1 MTTDS
6 FASRMLA
13 EPDKAPARAEAEQ
26 SVGARDAEWLHL
38 ALQSLARQEPSENA
52 SAQVAQAIV
61 ADLEALRTRKKA
73 VPAWVAAAALVLASA
88 VASVIVGRSESLGLA
103 QGLHCLTE
111 VALAGAMPYMAI
123 AIGLRLLR
131 AHQFGPWLAPVAAG
145 GALFAQFALHF
156 GCPNAHGLAH
166 LVAFHTGG
174 VVIAAVLGTSSG
186 VRMLRAVGA

>member
-1 MTTDS
+1 MSLDP
-6 FASRMLA
+6 FASRMLGDA
-13 EPDKAPARAEAEQ
+13 GPAPEGEQ
-26 SVGARDAEWLHL
+26 SAAARDAEALGEALEHL
-38 ALQSLARQEPSENA
+38 ARHEPSENA
-52 SAQVAQAIV
+52 SAQVAHAIV
-61 ADLEALRTRKKA
+61 ADLEALQTRKKGM
-73 VPAWVAAAALVLASA
+73 PAWIVAALLVLASA
-88 VASVIVGRSESLGLA
+88 VASVVVGRSESLGLA

-156 GCPNAHGLAH
+156 GCPNAHGLGH

-174 VVIAAVLGTSSG
+174 VVIAVALGASSG
-186 VRMLRAVGA
+186 WRMLRTT